1 MEQQRSLFK
10 IFALA
15 LEKDGQHSNALR
27 ILTRYFQTF
36 KNESNLSPE
45 VESLMKTAVMNAIN
59 SPVDSFHDRTIL
71 LEVQRD
77 FLVHFVPYL
86 IFYRLFFFF

>member
-71 LEVQRD
+71 LEVQRYSS
-77 FLVHFVPYL
+77 FLFYL
-86 IFYRLFFFF
+86 I